1 MKKKL
6 ALILTI
12 ALMCSA
18 MVLSGCNSKNPGNSA
33 GSNPPPA
40 GQDSGS
46 YVIGFVPM
54 TLNNEYFITMVNAA
68 QQKANELGV
77 TLEVQAGD
85 QHASAAD
92 QLTIVEN
99 LITSGVD
106 AICIVPSSSEG
117 LEASLKKCKDAGIP
131 VINLD
136 TILDESILTAAGVE
150 VPFYGTDNFAGA
162 KLAGE
167 YVKEHFDAGT
177 KAAILTGISGQQ
189 NAADRRDGFLAGVGD
204 SIKIVAEQSANWE
217 VDQGYSAAQNILT
230 SNPDLGLIYCGN
242 DSMAIGA
249 YRAVKE
255 AKLEQQVKVIGFDGV
270 SEALSMVE
278 HGELLATVAQDPAKM
293 GMMGVENAVKFLDG
307 ETIDMKVDT
316 GAKLILQDNVKEQQ
330 EYNAQFAN

>member
-6 ALILTI
+6 ALVLAI

-18 MVLSGCNSKNPGNSA
+18 MVFSGCGQEGSGSTT
-33 GSNPPPA
+33 GSNPSSA
-40 GQDSGS
+40 TNGTSD

-68 QQKANELGV
+68 QQKADELGV
-77 TLEVQAGD
+77 KLEVQAGD

-117 LEASLKKCKDAGIP
+117 LEASLRKCKDAGIP

-136 TILDESILTAAGVE
+136 TILDESIVKAAGVE
-150 VPFYGTDNFAGA
+150 VPFYGTDNYAGA
-162 KLAGE
+162 KIAGE
-167 YVKEHFDAGT
+167 YVKEHFEAGT
-177 KAAILTGISGQQ
+177 KVAILTGISGQQ
-189 NAADRRDGFLAGVGD
+189 NAADRRDGFIAGAGD
-204 SIKIVAEQSANWE
+204 AIEVVAEQSANWE
-217 VDQGYSAAQNILT
+217 VDQGYAAAQNILT

-242 DSMAIGA
+242 DGMAIGA
-249 YRAVKE
+249 YRAVEE
-255 AKLEQQVKVIGFDGV
+255 AKLQDQVKVIGFDGV

-278 HGELLATVAQDPAKM
+278 NGQLLATVAQDPAKM
-293 GMMGVENAVKFLDG
+293 GMMGVENAVNLLDG
-307 ETIDMKVDT
+307 KEIEMKVDT

-330 EYNAQFAN
+330 EYNAQFAD